1 MPNRRDTIRTCI
13 LVLAGVPPLLSA
25 GCVQTRVHAAVP
37 STAPPVADARPMT
50 IAPDTDAT
58 PPLEAEPAPPSLPA
72 PAAKVPVDLADSPVV
87 PPPRRQAERGSAENA
102 EQDTSSRPEPPKITP
117 ELSPSDQAAKQRQ
130 IEDDSAV
137 ANKNLQT
144 VTGHELNAQQ
154 QDMADKI
161 REALAEA
168 TDAGKTGDWVRA
180 QNQAHRA
187 RSLSEALVQSL

>member
-1 MPNRRDTIRTCI
+1 MPSRRDTIRTCL
-13 LVLAGVPPLLSA
+13 LVLAGLPPLLSA
-25 GCVQTRVHAAVP
+25 GCAQTKVHAAAP
-37 STAPPVADARPMT
+37 SATPPVADARPMT

-58 PPLEAEPAPPSLPA
+58 PPLEAEQPPPSLPA
-72 PAAKVPVDLADSPVV
+72 PAAKVPVDLAESPVV
-87 PPPRRQAERGSAENA
+87 PPPRRQTERGSPENT
-102 EQDTSSRPEPPKITP
+102 EQDTSARPEPPKIAP

-137 ANKNLQT
+137 ANKNLQI
-144 VTGHELNAQQ
+144 VTNRQLNATQ
-154 QDMADKI
+154 QDYVDKI
-161 REALAEA
+161 REALVEA

>member
-1 MPNRRDTIRTCI
+1 MPSRRDTIRTY
-13 LVLAGVPPLLSA
+13 LLLLAGLTPLLSA
-25 GCVQTRVHAAVP
+25 GCAPKKVQAAVP
-37 STAPPVADARPMT
+37 SVTPPIADARPMT

-58 PPLEAEPAPPSLPA
+58 PPLEAQQTAPSLPA
-72 PAAKVPVDLADSPVV
+72 PAAKVPVDLAESPVV
-87 PPPRRQAERGSAENA
+87 PPPRRQTERLPENA
-102 EQDTSSRPEPPKITP
+102 EQDTSSRPEPPKIAP

-137 ANKNLQT
+137 ATKNLQR
-144 VTGHELNAQQ
+144 VNNLQLNATQ

>member
-1 MPNRRDTIRTCI
+1 MPSRRDTIRTCL
-13 LVLAGVPPLLSA
+13 LVFVGLTPLLSA
-25 GCVQTRVHAAVP
+25 GCAQKKVQAAAP
-37 STAPPVADARPMT
+37 SVTPPVADARPMT

-58 PPLEAEPAPPSLPA
+58 PPLEAEQTPPSLPA
-72 PAAKVPVDLADSPVV
+72 PDAKVPANLAESPVV
-87 PPPRRQAERGSAENA
+87 PPPRRQTERGSAESA
-102 EQDTSSRPEPPKITP
+102 EQDTNSRPEPPKIAP

-137 ANKNLQT
+137 ANKNLQA
-144 VTGHELNAQQ
+144 VTGRELNAQQ

>member
-1 MPNRRDTIRTCI
+1 MPNRRNTIRTYL
-13 LVLAGVPPLLSA
+13 LVLAGLTPLLTA
-25 GCVQTRVHAAVP
+25 GCVEKKVQASVP
-37 STAPPVADARPMT
+37 SVAPPITDARPMT

-58 PPLEAEPAPPSLPA
+58 PPLEAQQTPPSLPA
-72 PAAKVPVDLADSPVV
+72 PAAKTTVDLATSPVV
-87 PPPRRQAERGSAENA
+87 PPPRKPTERGSAETA
-102 EQDTSSRPEPPKITP
+102 DQDTNARPEPPKIAP

-137 ANKNLQT
+137 ATRNLQT
-144 VTGHELNAQQ
+144 VTNRQLSAGQ

-187 RSLSEALVQSL
+187 RLLSESLVQSL